1 MSISLA
7 FIGSVIG
14 AVAGLASAK
23 ATNKAN
29 ERAAE
34 TANAFTKEQ
43 LQNRHQWEVADLRAA
58 GLNPIL
64 SAMGTPSIGGSA
76 QASTVNPMDSIAS
89 GSGSAIQA
97 MRIREEIKN
106 MKETNKKLSAETNL
120 SHELA
125 NSAKEDQ
132 KLKRTTAG
140 NIAVQTMLSKLDLP
154 GKENDATI
162 QEKIGPYGAAAAKF
176 INSAAGTFTGGLI
189 GAGAVKG
196 LQAYGKHKKSK
207 LKETENLYRD

>member
-23 ATNKAN
+23 MANNAAKDAAQDAN
-29 ERAAE
+29 E
-34 TANAFTKEQ
+34 FTERQ
-43 LQNRHQWEVADLRAA
+43 LKNRHQWQVADLRAA

-76 QASTVNPMDSIAS
+76 QASTVNPIDSIAA
-89 GSGSAIQA
+89 GAGSASQA
-97 MRIREEIKN
+97 MRVREEIKN
-106 MKETNKKLSAETNL
+106 LKETNKKLSAETNL

-162 QEKIGPYGAAAAKF
+162 QNKLGPYGAAAAKF
-176 INSAAGTFTGGLI
+176 INSAAGTLTGGLI

-196 LQAYGKHKKSK
+196 FQAYAKNKKSK